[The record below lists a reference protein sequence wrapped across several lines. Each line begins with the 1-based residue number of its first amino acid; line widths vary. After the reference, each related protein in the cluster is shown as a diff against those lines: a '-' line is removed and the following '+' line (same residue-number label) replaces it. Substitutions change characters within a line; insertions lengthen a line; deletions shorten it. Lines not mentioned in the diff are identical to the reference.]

1 MNSKAFECRVISTY
15 SINELKTEY
24 AKSKE
29 DIKCSNIHLRT
40 NQYFGAWYSHI
51 RSTRSDAIILEYGH
65 LRKKIQA
72 NNLRANVGT
81 DSVLGATSSLQSRR
95 FRYEIE
101 RLSLIYTNDSVIGEC
116 IVSYPCLWAKCQRAR
131 ISSSRAD

>member
-1 MNSKAFECRVISTY
+1 MYC
-15 SINELKTEY
+15 INELKTEY

-29 DIKCSNIHLRT
+29 DIKCTNIHLRT

-51 RSTRSDAIILEYGH
+51 RSTRSDAIILEYDH
-65 LRKKIQA
+65 QRKKIQD

-81 DSVLGATSSLQSRR
+81 DSMLGAKSCLQSRR

-101 RLSLIYTNDSVIGEC
+101 RLSLLHTNDSVAGEC
-116 IVSYPCLWAKCQRAR
+116 IVTYRRPLAKCRRAR
-131 ISSSRAD
+131 ISSSRADSH